1 MEISKELIEKVAKN
15 ARLQLT
21 EQEIKEFLP
30 QIKEVLNA
38 FSKLKEAPS
47 NNLEPSFQPIEVK
60 NITRE
65 DKTSSCLTQDQALQ
79 NTQHKKQGYF
89 KGPKTI
95 WKKF

>member
-1 MEISKELIEKVAKN
+1 MNIDKKTIQKVAKN
-15 ARLQLT
+15 ARLELT

-38 FSKLKEAPS
+38 FSKLKEAAS

-60 NITRE
+60 NIIRE
-65 DKTSSCLTQDQALQ
+65 DKIESCLTQEQALQ
-79 NTQHKKQGYF
+79 NTQHKKEGYF

-95 WKKF
+95 

>member
-1 MEISKELIEKVAKN
+1 MEINKELIQKIAKN
-15 ARLQLT
+15 ARLELT

-38 FSKLKEAPS
+38 FSKLKEVPS

-65 DKTSSCLTQDQALQ
+65 DKIGTCLAQDQALQ
-79 NTQHKKQGYF
+79 NTEHKKNNYF
-89 KGPKTI
+89 KGPKTL
-95 WKKF
+95 

>member
-1 MEISKELIEKVAKN
+1 MNIDKKTIQKVAKN
-15 ARLQLT
+15 ARLELT

-38 FSKLKEAPS
+38 FSKLKEVSS

-60 NITRE
+60 NIIRE
-65 DKTSSCLTQDQALQ
+65 DKIESCLTQEQALQ
-79 NTQHKKQGYF
+79 NTQHKKEGYF

-95 WKKF
+95 